1 LPTFTATKLPKK
13 KGAYAAD
20 VVYGTNYEFGFDYL
34 RDNMAL
40 SLEDIVQQGLDYAI
54 VDEADSVLIDEAR
67 TPLII
72 SGPGQEDTRI
82 YYELAKLARRMVP
95 GVDFDIEEKNEMSF
109 CMSLEHIR

>member
-1 LPTFTATKLPKK
+1 
-13 KGAYAAD
+13 
-20 VVYGTNYEFGFDYL
+20 
-34 RDNMAL
+34 MAL

-72 SGPGQEDTRI
+72 SGPGQET
-82 YYELAKLARRMVP
+82 LAFTTSWPNWL
-95 GVDFDIEEKNEMSF
+95 EEWFQVWTLTLKKRNEMSF